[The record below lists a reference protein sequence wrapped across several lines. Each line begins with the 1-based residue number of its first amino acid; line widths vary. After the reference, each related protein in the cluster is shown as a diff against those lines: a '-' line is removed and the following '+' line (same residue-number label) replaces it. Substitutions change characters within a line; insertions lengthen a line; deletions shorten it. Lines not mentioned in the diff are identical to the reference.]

1 MSREEL
7 ILYIKDSLRAVNS
20 LPYSISDEEINR
32 IIDLSKR
39 FFYLHYLEATE
50 PHFYVI
56 RKDVFLTQAF
66 SKTRSVILPECVVA
80 INEVREINSSSSI
93 FGIRDKDITDER
105 FIASEL
111 YAPQLTGDG
120 FLLMTVRM
128 SFWDLAKVFLLDTV
142 AFDFNSNTRKLTF
155 VGRNPK
161 KDVWIKAFIKIP
173 EEKLFE
179 DYYFLSYCIAEAKIS
194 LANVLSLIKYKVPG
208 GIEINAENMYSDAKD
223 EKEKII
229 EAITDKWSPPDFMI
243 LSHD

>member
-1 MSREEL
+1 MTKDEL
-7 ILYIKDSLRAVNS
+7 IIYIKDSLRAVNS
-20 LPYSISDEEINR
+20 LPYSVSDEEISR
-32 IIDLSKR
+32 IIDLAKR

-56 RKDVFLTQAF
+56 PKNIFQEEAF
-66 SKTRSVILPECVVA
+66 KKTRAVILPDCVVA
-80 INEVREINSSSSI
+80 VNEVREVNASSSI

-142 AFDFNSNTRKLTF
+142 AFDFNSNTKKLSFIGHT
-155 VGRNPK
+155 PK
-161 KDVWIKAFIKIP
+161 RDVYIKAFIKIA
-173 EEKLFE
+173 EEKLF
-179 DYYFLSYCIAEAKIS
+179 DDFYFISYCIAEAKMS
-194 LANVLSLIKYKVPG
+194 LANVLSLVKYKIPG
-208 GIEINAENMYSDAKD
+208 GLEIDATTMYSDAKE

-229 EAITDKWSPPDFMI
+229 EAITDKWNPPDFMI